1 MTENMI
7 EDVNE
12 GEDES
17 QDMVKKFFQ
26 KLDQG
31 TDDYLKKE
39 KVLSVEEIP

>member
-17 QDMVKKFFQ
+17 QEMVKKFLQ

-31 TDDYLKKE
+31 TDDYMKKE
-39 KVLSVEEIP
+39 KV